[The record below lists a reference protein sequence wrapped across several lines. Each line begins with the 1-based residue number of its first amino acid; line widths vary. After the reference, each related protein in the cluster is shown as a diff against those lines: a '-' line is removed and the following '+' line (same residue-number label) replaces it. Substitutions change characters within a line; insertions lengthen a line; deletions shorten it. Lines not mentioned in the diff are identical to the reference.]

1 MKVST
6 TQDTTF
12 RPVTVTLVL
21 ESQAEVDT
29 FRTLMCW
36 NESVPKFVATLDA
49 SLDHKLAVKMMRAVV
64 DDIVHAG
71 LED

>member
-49 SLDHKLAVKMMRAVV
+49 GLDHKLAVKMMRTCWTAA
-64 DDIVHAG
+64 VHAG